1 MRRFRSPANRPLP
14 VTSSPMS
21 VPPVHP
27 AGWRTTRNKV
37 GPVHSKLV
45 TVISSSLFHWEERS
59 HNGLLANGAGY
70 LLIRTEST
78 ASGATKAAKDAS
90 VKGKPRSIRQAQA
103 IQAARMR
110 EQGRSW
116 AEIGVAFQAAYRV
129 NPRVALRQA
138 HGWSQPQAAERWTA
152 LWPEDPKTFKNFSYW
167 EQWPGRTGH
176 SPSLDTLDRLA
187 RLYEC
192 KVTDLLTDC
201 RDYGTKPTAVTALP
215 MREIT
220 ASVGETAE
228 TSAPIT
234 EPGSAEPGPASG
246 STPLPAAV
254 AKASKQIPAI
264 SASTLQAALEVIKRA
279 EANEPAGDGADS
291 DESAR
296 RLRRR
301 NLLLEASSAL
311 AVVAAAPVLEV
322 PRVAGAA
329 RPWRGQTDAS
339 IVNFTGEVVAGLR
352 RLGGA
357 VGPRITLQPAMALR
371 SAMAS
376 LARSMPEIVTNQ
388 ALTAYGDLTQLI
400 GWLMFNL
407 GDHKAAR
414 YYYDDARAA
423 AYRAGN
429 DDLVAYALSASSQI
443 AAVRQRPGHAVDHAQ
458 AALQAARTS
467 GSQYAIA
474 YAADVMARAYAASG
488 QVGRC
493 QAALERE
500 QEALAAITDDTPRSP
515 WWYFYDRS
523 FYWGTE
529 CECAIRLNMPV
540 DACDAASRS
549 LGLVAPL
556 NLHNSALTLA
566 FRAEALI
573 KQHEYDEACVAL
585 ADSARLTTLNSSHR
599 IARRVDLLRRQ
610 LRVVDETPAVR
621 ELDEKLQEYR
631 RARAASDPPDL

>member
-1 MRRFRSPANRPLP
+1 
-14 VTSSPMS
+14 
-21 VPPVHP
+21 
-27 AGWRTTRNKV
+27 
-37 GPVHSKLV
+37 LV

-78 ASGATKAAKDAS
+78 ASGATKAAKGAS

-116 AEIGVAFQAAYRV
+116 AEIGVAFQAVYRV

-201 RDYGTKPTAVTALP
+201 RDYGTKPTAVTAP
-215 MREIT
+215 PTREIT

-228 TSAPIT
+228 ASAPIT
-234 EPGSAEPGPASG
+234 EPGSARPADLRSAAFAGPGASG
-246 STPLPAAV
+246 SAPVPAAV
-254 AKASKQIPAI
+254 AQASTEIPAI
-264 SASTLQAALEVIKRA
+264 SASTLHAALEVIKRA

-291 DESAR
+291 EESAR

-339 IVNFTGEVVAGLR
+339 IVNFTGEVVGGLR

-371 SAMAS
+371 SAMAA
-376 LARSMPEIVTNQ
+376 LARNMPEIVTGQ

-423 AYRAGN
+423 GYRAGN
-429 DDLVAYALSASSQI
+429 NDLVAYTLSAASQL
-443 AAVRQRPGHAVDHAQ
+443 AAVRHRPRQAVDHAQ
-458 AALQAARTS
+458 AALHAAKSS
-467 GSQYAIA
+467 GSPYALA
-474 YAADVMARAYAASG
+474 YAADVLARAYAAAG
-488 QVGRC
+488 RVGRC
-493 QAALERE
+493 RGALDKERE
-500 QEALAAITDDTPRSP
+500 ALGLITDDTPRSP

-610 LRVVDETPAVR
+610 LRVVDDTPAVR

-631 RARAASDPPDL
+631 RARVASDPPDLAPADTAGVR

>member
-1 MRRFRSPANRPLP
+1 
-14 VTSSPMS
+14 
-21 VPPVHP
+21 
-27 AGWRTTRNKV
+27 
-37 GPVHSKLV
+37 
-45 TVISSSLFHWEERS
+45 
-59 HNGLLANGAGY
+59 
-70 LLIRTEST
+70 
-78 ASGATKAAKDAS
+78 
-90 VKGKPRSIRQAQA
+90 
-103 IQAARMR
+103 MR

-228 TSAPIT
+228 TSAPII

-371 SAMAS
+371 SAMAA
-376 LARSMPEIVTNQ
+376 LARNMPEIVTRQ

-423 AYRAGN
+423 GYRAGN
-429 DDLVAYALSASSQI
+429 NDLVAYTLSAASQL
-443 AAVRQRPGHAVDHAQ
+443 AAVRHRPRQAVDHAQ
-458 AALQAARTS
+458 AALHAAKSS
-467 GSQYAIA
+467 GSPHALA
-474 YAADVMARAYAASG
+474 YAADVLARAYAAAG
-488 QVGRC
+488 RVGRC
-493 QAALERE
+493 RGALDKERE
-500 QEALAAITDDTPRSP
+500 ALGLITDDTPRAP

-631 RARAASDPPDL
+631 RARAASDPPDLAPADTAGVR

>member
-1 MRRFRSPANRPLP
+1 
-14 VTSSPMS
+14 
-21 VPPVHP
+21 
-27 AGWRTTRNKV
+27 
-37 GPVHSKLV
+37 
-45 TVISSSLFHWEERS
+45 
-59 HNGLLANGAGY
+59 
-70 LLIRTEST
+70 
-78 ASGATKAAKDAS
+78 

-110 EQGRSW
+110 ELGRSW

-138 HGWSQPQAAERWTA
+138 HGWSQPQAAERWTE
-152 LWPEDPKTFKNFSYW
+152 LWPDDPKTFKNFSYW

-201 RDYGTKPTAVTALP
+201 RDYGARPTAVTATP
-215 MREIT
+215 AREMA
-220 ASVGETAE
+220 ASIGESEQA
-228 TSAPIT
+228 SAPIT
-234 EPGSAEPGPASG
+234 EPKSDELRPAERQRVSPAELRS
-246 STPLPAAV
+246 
-254 AKASKQIPAI
+254 I

-279 EANEPAGDGADS
+279 EANEHAGEGDDS

-339 IVNFTGEVVAGLR
+339 IVNLTGEVVAGLR

-371 SAMAS
+371 SAMAA
-376 LARSMPEIVTNQ
+376 LARNMPEIVTGQ

-423 AYRAGN
+423 GYRAGN
-429 DDLVAYALSASSQI
+429 NDLVAYTLSAASQL
-443 AAVRQRPGHAVDHAQ
+443 AAVRHRPRQAVDHAQ
-458 AALQAARTS
+458 AAMHAAKSS
-467 GSQYAIA
+467 GSPYPLA
-474 YAADVMARAYAASG
+474 YAADVLARAYAAAG
-488 QVGRC
+488 RIGRC
-493 QAALERE
+493 RGALDKERE
-500 QEALAAITDDTPRSP
+500 ALGLITDDTPRSP

-610 LRVVDETPAVR
+610 LRIVGDTPAVR
-621 ELDEKLQEYR
+621 ELDEKLDEYR
-631 RARAASDPPDL
+631 RARAASDPPELATETAGVI